1 MTAVMLG
8 IDPAKKSHA
17 MAVLDRNEN
26 QLAALQVL
34 NDSAC
39 YRDMLR
45 LAKRWPTR
53 TWAVEGAGGVG
64 AQLARR
70 LVADGETVLD
80 LHPKLATRARMLDQG
95 HGRKNEPGDARTVEV
110 VAIRTKQLRQVE
122 VESEMVAIRLM
133 SERRRELVRSRT
145 ETVKRLHQLLM
156 ELIPAGAQ
164 RNLTAAKAKAHLA
177 TVRPRDVAGRAR
189 RQIAVDLVDDLVA
202 LDRKLK
208 DLDKRIKPAV
218 DATDSTLT
226 DIVGVGYATAAVIR
240 GEVGD
245 VRRFPSKHHFVTYTG
260 TAPLEVSSG
269 EVVRHRLSR
278 AGNRQLNH
286 ALHFV
291 ALSQALRRPRRPVL
305 RQESRGRRGQ
315 QRRPAAPQA
324 PPRRPGLSAPRRGPA
339 TARAAEPGWSSG
351 DVSSIQRGQLTPRCR
366 HFGAATHRAPERTY
380 SRTSSRVLTQRGA
393 RSGRTWPRF
402 DHAGPRRLSGPR
414 GTGRG

>member
-17 MAVLDRNEN
+17 MAVLDRNEK

-34 NDSAC
+34 NDSAG

-64 AQLARR
+64 AQLAQR

-80 LHPKLATRARMLDQG
+80 VPPKLATRARMFDQG
-95 HGRKNEPGDARTVEV
+95 HGRKNDPGDARTVAV

-122 VESEMVAIRLM
+122 VEGEMVALRLM

-145 ETVKRLHQLLM
+145 ETVNRLHQLLM

-177 TVRPRDVAGRAR
+177 TVRPRDIAGRTR
-189 RQIAVDLVDDLVA
+189 RQIAVDLVDDLTA

-208 DLDKRIKPAV
+208 DLDQRIKPAV
-218 DATDSTLT
+218 DATGSTLT
-226 DIVGVGYATAAVIR
+226 DIVGVGYATAAVIL

-245 VRRFPSKHHFVTYTG
+245 VRRFPSKHHFATYTG

-286 ALHFV
+286 ALHIV
-291 ALSQALRRPRRPVL
+291 ALSHKRYDDRGGEYYAKKVAAGKGSKGALRCLKRRLADQVFRHL
-305 RQESRGRRGQ
+305 VQDQQ
-315 QRRPAAPQA
+315 QRAQRSPGGQAGTSLQSSVAGSHPDAGTSEQPHTGLHQERTPELPAA
-324 PPRRPGLSAPRRGPA
+324 S
-339 TARAAEPGWSSG
+339 
-351 DVSSIQRGQLTPRCR
+351 
-366 HFGAATHRAPERTY
+366 
-380 SRTSSRVLTQRGA
+380 
-393 RSGRTWPRF
+393 
-402 DHAGPRRLSGPR
+402 
-414 GTGRG
+414 